1 MRTDLIK
8 RWLVSWLQQCLLR
21 RAPQDDPL
29 SYSALQWS
37 IVAYVLMD
45 LWQARAS
52 SDWSATLGMTL
63 LDTLVMVLFAWTLL
77 LLTKKS
83 ARLVQTLTA
92 LAGTGTVL
100 GVVGLPLILQAA
112 RTQTEDGPAGILV
125 LGWLL
130 MLVWSIAVQAHIFRH
145 ALSTGYGT
153 GLLLAGLHTV
163 LIVTLVETIFPR
175 VAG

>member
-1 MRTDLIK
+1 
-8 RWLVSWLQQCLLR
+8 
-21 RAPQDDPL
+21 L
-29 SYSALQWS
+29 SYAALQWS
-37 IVAYVLMD
+37 IAAYVLMD
-45 LWQARAS
+45 LLQAGAS
-52 SDWSATLGMTL
+52 SDWPVSLGMTI
-63 LDTLVMVLFAWTLL
+63 LDTLVLVLFAWVLL
-77 LLTKKS
+77 RLTKNP

-100 GVVGLPLILQAA
+100 GIVGLPLVLQAGGIQA
-112 RTQTEDGPAGILV
+112 EDGAAGILV

-153 GLLLAGLHTV
+153 GLLVAGLHTV
-163 LIVTLVETIFPR
+163 LIITLVEILFPR

>member
-8 RWLVSWLQQCLLR
+8 RWLVSWLLQCLLR

-52 SDWSATLGMTL
+52 SDWPATLGMTL

-163 LIVTLVETIFPR
+163 LIVTLVETLVPR

>member
-1 MRTDLIK
+1 MRTDQIN

-21 RAPQDDPL
+21 RAPQDDPP

-37 IVAYVLMD
+37 VVAYVLMD
-45 LWQARAS
+45 LLQARAS
-52 SDWSATLGMTL
+52 SDWTASLGMTL
-63 LDTLVMVLFAWTLL
+63 LDTLVMIVFVWVVLRLM
-77 LLTKKS
+77 KKP
-83 ARLVQTLTA
+83 ARFVQTLTA

-100 GVVGLPLILQAA
+100 GVLGLPVILQAA
-112 RTQTEDGPAGILV
+112 QTQAEDGRAGMLV

-145 ALSTGYGT
+145 ALSAGYSA

-163 LIVTLVETIFPR
+163 LIVTLVETFFPR

>member
-125 LGWLL
+125 VGWLL

>member
-1 MRTDLIK
+1 M
-8 RWLVSWLQQCLLR
+8 
-21 RAPQDDPL
+21 

-52 SDWSATLGMTL
+52 SDWPATLGMTF

-77 LLTKKS
+77 LLMKKS

-125 LGWLL
+125 LAWLL

-163 LIVTLVETIFPR
+163 LIVTLVETLFPR

>member
-52 SDWSATLGMTL
+52 SDWPATLGMTL

-125 LGWLL
+125 LAWLL

-163 LIVTLVETIFPR
+163 LIVTLVETLFPR

>member
-52 SDWSATLGMTL
+52 SDWPATLGMTL

-77 LLTKKS
+77 LLMKKS

-112 RTQTEDGPAGILV
+112 RTQTEDGPAGMLV
-125 LGWLL
+125 LAWLL

-163 LIVTLVETIFPR
+163 LIVTLVETLFPR